1 MNRLEVDSMRTCKE
15 WMGARRTHGERPR
28 TESSQVLQS
37 IIKKE
42 MRNAPNTV
50 VLNRSYTIMNTN
62 LRLMFERAALSGA
75 SYSRLKIFLRGEYE
89 NRWESLRKED

>member
-1 MNRLEVDSMRTCKE
+1 MRTCKE
-15 WMGARRTHGERPR
+15 WMGSPRTHGERPH

-42 MRNAPNTV
+42 MRSAPNKAI
-50 VLNRSYTIMNTN
+50 LNRRHSIMYTN
-62 LRLMFERAALSGA
+62 LRLMFEREALSGP

-89 NRWESLRKED
+89 NRWEALQKED